1 MRRSDAHP
9 ISGVVCL
16 PRSEASSCPLL
27 QPKPVP
33 IMRSIFFSS
42 LLLAALP
49 SLTAADTKPAASSI
63 SELVSRTLAA
73 NPEIRFY
80 EAEIATAKATRSTE
94 GRLSN
99 PELSLE
105 VGQNRVSSA
114 DSRSNGL
121 AFSAAL
127 AQPIEWPGRLGLRK
141 AIANRDIALAELGL
155 ERFRFHLASRVRVLA
170 YTLAS
175 QQEISGAANEVASRY
190 AALREVMVQREPAGI
205 APQLEIVTIEAAAL
219 VAESRAAKAAVTVQK
234 ALLELNQLM
243 GRRADTP
250 LIVKRAAFD
259 MKTAPSLDSLLLTA
273 MQNHYDLR
281 IRRAELEQQ
290 GFKVELAK
298 NERYPAFTVGP
309 FVQVQNTKN
318 LEDQTVAGIGVSFPL
333 PFWKSGKAEVS
344 TAQARQVQA
353 QATLS
358 VAQREVERQVTE
370 SMLLFKTQQSRIV
383 LWKGDAIAKFSEA
396 AALADRHYR
405 LGAVPMSIFV
415 ELQDKYL
422 EAVES
427 ISEAQSQA
435 LEAALTLEELTGAPG
450 SLITLT
456 TPKS

>member
-1 MRRSDAHP
+1 MKPRHFYLFFTLN
-9 ISGVVCL
+9 L
-16 PRSEASSCPLL
+16 P
-27 QPKPVP
+27 V
-33 IMRSIFFSS
+33 I
-42 LLLAALP
+42 
-49 SLTAADTKPAASSI
+49 AADKPAASSI

-80 EAEIATAKATRSTE
+80 EAEIATAKATRSTA

-141 AIANRDIALAELGL
+141 AIANRDIGLAELGL

-170 YTLAS
+170 YTLAA

-219 VAESRAAKAAVTVQK
+219 VAESRAATAAVAVQK

-250 LIVKRAAFD
+250 LVVKRAAFD
-259 MKTAPSLDSLLLTA
+259 MKTAPSLDSLLGTA
-273 MQNHYDLR
+273 MRNHYDLR

-298 NERYPAFTVGP
+298 NERYPTFTVGP
-309 FVQVQNTKN
+309 FVQVQNTRS
-318 LEDQTVAGIGVSFPL
+318 LEDQTVAGIGISFPL

-344 TAQARQVQA
+344 TAEARQVQA

-370 SMLLFKTQQSRIV
+370 SMLLFKTQQSRMV
-383 LWKGDAIAKFSEA
+383 LWKGDAITRFSEA

-405 LGAVPMSIFV
+405 IGAVPMGTFV

-435 LEAALTLEELTGAPG
+435 LEAALTLEELTGTPG
-450 SLITLT
+450 SLITLA
-456 TPKS
+456 TPKP